1 MHILYRPPAM
11 RGRMGVHGSS
21 IRIAY
26 LTFDL
31 AHLTFDFDLCRAENI
46 QWSMAV
52 ELLVAVAAV
61 GRNSQD
67 RLTCIGVYTFG
78 SSFHSPGFPQ
88 VCF

>member
-1 MHILYRPPAM
+1 MSGCSWVLTPCRA
-11 RGRMGVHGSS
+11 RLNGRGSS

-31 AHLTFDFDLCRAENI
+31 DLCRAENI

-61 GRNSQD
+61 GSNS
-67 RLTCIGVYTFG
+67 
-78 SSFHSPGFPQ
+78 
-88 VCF
+88 